1 MKCDLIKNLMHTIYM
16 YANLLQDFFFAI
28 AYKLKNIKGI
38 EKKTYGLLGMGGRR
52 EEGKS
57 LKEKNKPSNKEQELF
72 RIDYLLMLGKFERKR
87 EHFIT
92 QK

>member
-1 MKCDLIKNLMHTIYM
+1 
-16 YANLLQDFFFAI
+16 
-28 AYKLKNIKGI
+28 
-38 EKKTYGLLGMGGRR
+38 MGGRR